1 MVETLPE
8 MWMNVKIT
16 THLRRKEGAKEGA
29 VSR

>member
-16 THLRRKEGAKEGA
+16 TNERLWGGRGEKEG
-29 VSR
+29 